1 MPLRERC
8 GQIYEI
14 SYNEMRTNESRV
26 SIMIREKI
34 LSTLKSHIKDFKRF
48 HVASLAIFG
57 SVARDDD
64 GPDSDVDVLVRF
76 EGQATFDLY
85 MELKFYLED
94 LCKRKV
100 DLVSEKALKP
110 NLKKYIERDLV
121 HVT

>member
-1 MPLRERC
+1 
-8 GQIYEI
+8 
-14 SYNEMRTNESRV
+14 MRTNESRV